1 MAEDCDIRLTSD
13 VSTDFPKINTVPRHL
28 YRALTNILSNA
39 MKFTPGGGKIEI
51 NADVDEQEDA
61 VILVVRDS
69 GEGIP
74 AQQIPHIQKPY
85 KTTVLPHGDKGTGLG
100 LSIVNQLM
108 LELGGKMEIH
118 SEENAGTTVM
128 LWFPKKMTR
137 A

>member
-13 VSTDFPKINTVPRHL
+13 VSTDFPKINTMPRHL

-74 AQQIPHIQKPY
+74 ASKFLI
-85 KTTVLPHGDKGTGLG
+85 
-100 LSIVNQLM
+100 
-108 LELGGKMEIH
+108 
-118 SEENAGTTVM
+118 
-128 LWFPKKMTR
+128 F
-137 A
+137 

>member
-108 LELGGKMEIH
+108 LELSGKMEIH